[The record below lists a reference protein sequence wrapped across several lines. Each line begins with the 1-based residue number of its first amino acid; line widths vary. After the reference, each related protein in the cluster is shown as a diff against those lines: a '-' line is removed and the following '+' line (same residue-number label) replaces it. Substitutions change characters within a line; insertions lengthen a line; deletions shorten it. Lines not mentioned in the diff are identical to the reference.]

1 MLILQKTESKAE
13 FCLATDGLEIDDLLN
28 RQWLLTNSRGGYS
41 SSSICLCNTRRYHG
55 LLVSSLTPPVNRIMV
70 LGGCAETLTIGG
82 GESIDLSAFEFDSNS
97 APGDFGF
104 LKCFRRDAGV
114 HFDYEIKGIKLTK
127 SVYLLGDSDT
137 VIVEYDFQ
145 KTKAPVEFVLRPL
158 VGLRDFH
165 SLRKSSAELVCQ
177 DRDDG
182 ILVFEKAG
190 HNCELFMNCCDTRFE
205 SDPQWWYNFAYRVD
219 RSRGQEFTEDLWSPG
234 GFRCRLDRPGKIV
247 FKAAFRRR
255 CESELEA
262 DVLNLD
268 IRSVREDLLN
278 RQKQVTSSAGDTDVR
293 MRNLFIAADQF
304 VTKRRVGDSY
314 RTTILAGFPWFADW
328 GRDAFLSL
336 PGLLLC
342 TGRFEEAKSVLTTF
356 AEAAEDGMIPNRFD
370 DRGDKAHF
378 NSIDASLWFINAA
391 FQYLTAS
398 GDIETFGEQLLPVV
412 CEIIDRYHNGTRFGI
427 HADIDGL
434 ITGGSEQ
441 SQLTWMDARFEGV
454 SFTPRYGK
462 AVEVNAL
469 WYNALCMVNE
479 FYADRDAEKQN
490 YYKKMAEKVRKSFCK
505 LFWNDK
511 VGYLNDCVFPD
522 GRADDSLRPNQIFA
536 VSLTFSPLEKEQQNS
551 IVEIVREKLLTP
563 YGLRSLEAAHPN
575 YKGMYIGPQSQRDGA
590 YHQGTVWAYLIGPF
604 VESFLK
610 VNDFSRKSKRQGREF
625 LEPLLLHLTDEGCLG
640 SIAEIFD
647 GDAPHEPRG
656 CFAQAWSV
664 AEVLRAYIMT
674 KNLGDREQNCQRILQ
689 SCK

>member
-1 MLILQKTESKAE
+1 MLILQKTETRSG
-13 FCLATDGLEIDDLLN
+13 FCLETGGLEVDDLLN

-55 LLVSSLTPPVNRIMV
+55 LLVGSLTPPVNRIMV
-70 LGGCAETLTIGG
+70 LAGCAETLTIGD
-82 GESIDLSAFEFDSNS
+82 GESIDLSAFEFDRNFS
-97 APGDFGF
+97 PGDFGF
-104 LKCFRRDAGV
+104 LKRFRRDAGV

-127 SVYLLGDSDT
+127 SVYLPADSDT
-137 VIVEYDFQ
+137 VILEYDFQ
-145 KTKAPVEFVLRPL
+145 KTKAPIEFTLRPL

-165 SLRKSSAELVCQ
+165 SLRKSSAELVCR

-182 ILVFEKAG
+182 LLVFDRG
-190 HNCELFMNCCDTRFE
+190 NHNCELFMNCRDSRFE
-205 SDPQWWYNFAYRVD
+205 SDPQWWYNFIYRVD

-234 GFRCRLDRPGKIV
+234 SFRCRLDRPGKIV
-247 FKAAFRRR
+247 FKAAFQRR
-255 CESELEA
+255 CESEHEA
-262 DVLNLD
+262 DVLGLN
-268 IRSVREDLLN
+268 IRSVREDLLD
-278 RQKQVTSSAGDTDVR
+278 RQKQVTSSAPDTDAR
-293 MRNLFIAADQF
+293 LRNLFIAADQF
-304 VTKRRVGDSY
+304 VTKRGAGDSY

-336 PGLLLC
+336 PGLLLY

-356 AEAAEDGMIPNRFD
+356 AEAAEEGMIPSRFD
-370 DRGDKAHF
+370 DRGDTAHF
-378 NSIDASLWFINAA
+378 NSVDASLWFINAA
-391 FQYLTAS
+391 FQYLSAS
-398 GDIETFGEQLLPVV
+398 EDFETFSEQLLPVV
-412 CEIIDRYHNGTRFGI
+412 CEIIDRYQTGTRFDI

-441 SQLTWMDARFEGV
+441 TQLTWMDARFEGV

-469 WYNALCMVNE
+469 WYNALCMVSE
-479 FYADRDAEKQN
+479 FYADRDAEKQK
-490 YYKKMAEKVRKSFCK
+490 YYKKMAEKVRKSFCR

-522 GRADDSLRPNQIFA
+522 SRADESLRPNQIFA
-536 VSLTFSPLEKEQQNS
+536 VSLAFSPLEKQQQNS

-563 YGLRSLEAAHPN
+563 YGLRSLEAAHPD
-575 YKGMYIGPQSQRDGA
+575 YKGMYTGPQRLRDGA

-604 VESFLK
+604 IESFLK

-625 LEPLLLHLTDEGCLG
+625 LEPLLLHFADEGCLG
-640 SIAEIFD
+640 SVAEIFD

-656 CFAQAWSV
+656 CFAQAWSI

-674 KNLGDREQNCQRILQ
+674 KNLTDREQSCQRIFQ